1 MGYTV
6 LLVDDSDTIRGAL
19 VKAFSMAKLPMDEII
34 QARDGQ
40 EALETLR
47 QRWVD
52 IVLTD
57 INMPRMGGEE
67 LLRAIKADPSLRDIP
82 VAVISTE
89 GSRTR
94 IDALKEVG
102 MADYLRK
109 PCRPEEIR
117 DLLHRVLGEWQ

>member
-6 LLVDDSDTIRGAL
+6 LVVDDSETIRGAL
-19 VKAFSMAKLPMDEII
+19 VKAFGMAKLPMDEII
-34 QARDGQ
+34 QAKDGQ
-40 EALETLR
+40 DAISVLR
-47 QRWVD
+47 ERWVD

-67 LLRAIKADPSLRDIP
+67 LVHAMKVDPAFRDIP

-89 GSRTR
+89 GSQTR
-94 IDALKEVG
+94 MDTLRQAGIAG
-102 MADYLRK
+102 YLRK

-117 DLLHRVLGEWQ
+117 DLLHQVLGDWK

>member
-6 LLVDDSDTIRGAL
+6 LVVDDSETIRGAL
-19 VKAFSMAKLPMDEII
+19 VKAFGMAKLPMDEII

-40 EALETLR
+40 EAIGLLR
-47 QRWVD
+47 ERWVD

-67 LLRAIKADPSLRDIP
+67 LVHAMKADPAFKDIP

-89 GSRTR
+89 GSQTR
-94 IDALKEVG
+94 MDSLRQAGISG
-102 MADYLRK
+102 YLRK

-117 DLLHRVLGEWQ
+117 DLLHQVLGDWK

>member
-6 LLVDDSDTIRGAL
+6 LVVDDSETIRGAL
-19 VKAFSMAKLPMDEII
+19 VKAFGMAKLPMDEIV
-34 QARDGQ
+34 QAKDGQ
-40 EALETLR
+40 DAISVLR
-47 QRWVD
+47 ERWVD

-67 LLRAIKADPSLRDIP
+67 LVQAMKADPAFKDIP

-89 GSRTR
+89 GSQTR
-94 IDALKEVG
+94 MDSLRQAGIAG
-102 MADYLRK
+102 YLRK

-117 DLLHRVLGEWQ
+117 DLLHQVLGDWK

>member
-6 LLVDDSDTIRGAL
+6 LVVDDSETIRGAL
-19 VKAFSMAKLPMDEII
+19 VKAFGMAKLPMDEII

-40 EALETLR
+40 DAIGVLR
-47 QRWVD
+47 ERWVD

-67 LLRAIKADPSLRDIP
+67 LVHAMKADSAFKDIP

-89 GSRTR
+89 GSQTR
-94 IDALKEVG
+94 MDSLRQAGISG
-102 MADYLRK
+102 YLRK

-117 DLLHRVLGEWQ
+117 DLLHQVLGEWK

>member
-6 LLVDDSDTIRGAL
+6 LVVDDSETIRGAL
-19 VKAFSMAKLPMDEII
+19 VKAFGMAKLPMDEII

-40 EALETLR
+40 DAISVLR
-47 QRWVD
+47 ERWVD

-67 LLRAIKADPSLRDIP
+67 LVHAMKADSAFKDIP

-89 GSRTR
+89 GSQTR
-94 IDALKEVG
+94 MDSLRQAGISG
-102 MADYLRK
+102 YLRK

-117 DLLHRVLGEWQ
+117 DLLHQVLGEWK

>member
-6 LLVDDSDTIRGAL
+6 LVVDDSETIRGAL
-19 VKAFSMAKLPMDEII
+19 VKAFGMAKLPMDEII

-40 EALETLR
+40 DAISVLR
-47 QRWVD
+47 ERWVD

-67 LLRAIKADPSLRDIP
+67 LVHAMKADSAFKDIP

-89 GSRTR
+89 GSQTR
-94 IDALKEVG
+94 MDSLRQAGIAG
-102 MADYLRK
+102 YLRK
-109 PCRPEEIR
+109 PCKPEEIR
-117 DLLHRVLGEWQ
+117 DLLHQVLGDWK

>member
-19 VKAFSMAKLPMDEII
+19 VKAFSMAKLPMDEVV

-40 EALETLR
+40 EALEVLKR
-47 QRWVD
+47 QWID

-67 LLRAIKADPSLRDIP
+67 LIRAAKSDPSLKDIP
-82 VAVISTE
+82 IAVISTE

-94 IDALKEVG
+94 IDALREVG